1 MMVENGADGFHYG
14 NAKES
19 GGGGGGG
26 GDVKRIVN

>member
-1 MMVENGADGFHYG
+1 MMVENDADDFQYG